1 MATEADTIVVFTAD
15 SRDKILHD
23 RGSGDW
29 VVSARKAD
37 RCKYIVC
44 CRKRFWNNRRDGI
57 EPRAAFL
64 IGHVAGLVQRPGS
77 ENGRD
82 QMRYLIQMK
91 DYAELLDKPGVWK
104 ENVRNP
110 VAYATLEELGID
122 VRTLTF
128 KPLPAGAATP
138 NETPGQNHMT
148 IADAKAGLAAT
159 FGVSPDDIDITIR
172 G

>member
-1 MATEADTIVVFTAD
+1 
-15 SRDKILHD
+15 
-23 RGSGDW
+23 
-29 VVSARKAD
+29 
-37 RCKYIVC
+37 
-44 CRKRFWNNRRDGI
+44 
-57 EPRAAFL
+57 
-64 IGHVAGLVQRPGS
+64 VQRPGS

-82 QMRYLIQMK
+82 QMRYLIQMQ
-91 DYAELLDKPGVWK
+91 DCAELLNKPGVWK

-122 VRTLTF
+122 VGELEF
-128 KPLPAGAATP
+128 EPLPAVAATAIENSGERP
-138 NETPGQNHMT
+138 MT